1 MKKPII
7 WFAFDDNVYLCDRF
21 GSPSQLFSKSSYYKT
36 KRVLIV
42 ALLLL
47 WVLPVSVAQTYSPNV
62 ITTTVP
68 FLTTAIDARG
78 TALGF
83 GGVATSPDAFSMFY
97 NPAKYA
103 FMSNDHTMI
112 ASGFNAIN
120 YMVPD
125 QYALFDAFA
134 QKIGRS
140 AIAATARYNTSGEIE
155 IRDEYNQSLGTY
167 RPHEFAIDLA
177 YSRRFGDYLSAGVA
191 GRFIHYALN
200 TGMLGYEAKSS
211 SIACDASVYYKR
223 PLGNFVDMSLGAAI
237 TNIGTKMAYGYADG
251 RKDFIPTTLR
261 LGSGFKFN
269 FHPKNTLALN
279 LEFNKLMVP
288 TPPIVARDDYG
299 NPMYNDDGSYQILY
313 GMDDNVSVFR
323 GMFQSFYDAPGYAL
337 NTMGEYERV
346 GAFYE
351 EMCEINTGLGL
362 EYNLADHFFVRTGY
376 YHVPSLKGG
385 VNCLTEGL
393 GMHFGIFGM
402 DLSYSWYIFNRTG
415 VVTNSQLAASSR
427 LRWDMYFAF

>member
-1 MKKPII
+1 MKTRRI
-7 WFAFDDNVYLCDRF
+7 
-21 GSPSQLFSKSSYYKT
+21 
-36 KRVLIV
+36 LIV

-47 WVLPVSVAQTYSPNV
+47 GALPVSVAQTYSPNV

-68 FLTTAIDARG
+68 FLTNAFDARG

-103 FMSNDHTMI
+103 FMKNDHTMI

-120 YMVPD
+120 FVVPD

-140 AIAATARYNTSGEIE
+140 AIAATARYYSCGEIDYV
-155 IRDEYNQSLGTY
+155 DENNYHLGSY
-167 RPHEFAIDLA
+167 SPREFAIDVA
-177 YSRRFGDYLSAGVA
+177 YSYRFNDYLSAGVA
-191 GRFIHYALN
+191 GRFIHSNLMA
-200 TGMLGYEAKSS
+200 GMGYNAKSYA
-211 SIACDASVYYKR
+211 IAGDVSVYYRR
-223 PLGNFVDMSLGAAI
+223 PLGNLVDMSLGAAI
-237 TNIGTKMAYGYADG
+237 TNIGTKMSYNSSSVP
-251 RKDFIPTTLR
+251 KEFIPTTLR
-261 LGSGFKFN
+261 LGTGFKFN

-313 GMDDNVSVFR
+313 GMDDNVSVLR

-346 GAFYE
+346 GSFYE

-376 YHVPSLKGG
+376 YHVPGLKGG

-415 VVTNSQLAASSR
+415 VVTNSQFAASSR

>member
-1 MKKPII
+1 MKTRRI
-7 WFAFDDNVYLCDRF
+7 
-21 GSPSQLFSKSSYYKT
+21 
-36 KRVLIV
+36 LIV

-47 WVLPVSVAQTYSPNV
+47 GALPVSVAQTYSPNV

-68 FLTTAIDARG
+68 FLTNAFDARG

-103 FMSNDHTMI
+103 FMKNDHTMI

-120 YMVPD
+120 YMVPN

-140 AIAATARYNTSGEIE
+140 AIATTVRYYVGGEME
-155 IRDEYNQSLGTY
+155 IRDAYNQSLGIVK
-167 RPHEFAIDLA
+167 PMEFAIDLA
-177 YSRRFGDYLSAGVA
+177 YSRRFGDYLSAGLA
-191 GRFIHYALN
+191 GRFIYSGLTAES
-200 TGMLGYEAKSS
+200 LGYSAKSYS
-211 SIACDASVYYKR
+211 VACDVSAYYQR
-223 PLGNFVDMSLGAAI
+223 PLGSLVDLSAGAAI
-237 TNIGTKMAYGYADG
+237 TNIGTKMSYNSAERY
-251 RKDFIPTTLR
+251 KDFIPTTLR
-261 LGSGFKFN
+261 FGAGFKFN
-269 FHPKNTLALN
+269 FHPKNTLTVN
-279 LEFNKLMVP
+279 LEFNKLLVP
-288 TPPIVARDDYG
+288 TPPIVARDDNG
-299 NPMYNDDGSYQILY
+299 NYMYNDDGSYQILY
-313 GMDDNVSVFR
+313 GMDNNVSVLR

-337 NTMGEYERV
+337 NKMGEYERV
-346 GAFYE
+346 GSFYE
-351 EMCEINTGLGL
+351 EMCEINTGIGL

-385 VNCLTEGL
+385 VNCLTEGV
-393 GMHFGIFGM
+393 GMYFGIFGM

-415 VVTNSQLAASSR
+415 VVTNSQFAATSR